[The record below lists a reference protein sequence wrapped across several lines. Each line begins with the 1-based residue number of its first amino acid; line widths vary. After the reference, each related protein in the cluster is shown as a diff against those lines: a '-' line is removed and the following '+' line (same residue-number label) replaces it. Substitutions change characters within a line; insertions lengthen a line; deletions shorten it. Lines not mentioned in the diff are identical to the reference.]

1 MMIITI
7 MIFYVPI
14 VTFYM
19 NISED
24 FANKYFDF
32 TQIKL
37 LFQLYALL

>member
-7 MIFYVPI
+7 MIFYVSI